1 MAMVMVTAMVME
13 LQVWCCICVLLALLL
28 LKLTKR
34 GSGSGSGFDG
44 LNLPPSPR
52 ALPVIGHLH
61 HLRHTPLVHRA
72 MADVARRLGDAPLMY
87 LKVGEVPA
95 VVASSAAAAR
105 EIMKTHDFK
114 FATRPLPPTAQA
126 LRAQGEGVIYA
137 QYGALWRQLRRV
149 CVVKMLSVRRVRTFG
164 RVREEEAGRLV
175 AAVAGT
181 PPGAAVNVS
190 ERVTVFAADVVMRTM
205 IGDRLERQ
213 EEFLAQLAEFV
224 KIATGFGLDDVF
236 PSSWLAAAFGG
247 STRRGEACH
256 RKTYELVD
264 RALRQRQ
271 QVKQTMAA
279 PAHSYSAMEEEED
292 LMDELL
298 RIHKE
303 GGIGVPLTMGNAKAV
318 ISDLFIG
325 GSETS
330 SDAIQWAMSELMR
343 NPQVMKKAQ
352 AELRD
357 KLMGKSMVT
366 EDDLVD
372 IKYVKLI
379 IKETLR
385 LHPVLPLLIARVC
398 RETCNIMGYD
408 VPEGAVVLINSWAIS
423 RDPKI
428 WGDDAE
434 EFRPERFADGDTAAG
449 VDLNGTHYEFTPFGA
464 GRRICPG
471 LAFAQPQMEIMLAV
485 LLYHFDWELPAG
497 MAPEELDMAEE
508 MGFTIRRKTDLY
520 LCPTIRA
527 PMCPT
532 SSHPS
537 AP

>member
-1 MAMVMVTAMVME
+1 MAMIME
-13 LQVWCCICVLLALLL
+13 LQVWCCLCVLVALLL

-34 GSGSGSGFDG
+34 GSSGSGFDG

-72 MADVARRLGDAPLMY
+72 LADVARRLGDAPLMY
-87 LKVGEVPA
+87 LKVGEVHA
-95 VVASSAAAAR
+95 VVASSADAAR

-126 LRAQGEGVIYA
+126 LRAGGEGVFFA
-137 QYGALWRQLRRV
+137 RYGALWRQLRRV
-149 CVVKMLSVRRVRTFG
+149 CVVKMLSVRRVRTFR
-164 RVREEEAGRLV
+164 RVREEEAARLV
-175 AAVAGT
+175 AAVAAAGT
-181 PPGAAVNVS
+181 PPGEAVNVS
-190 ERVTVFAADVVMRTM
+190 EKVAVFAADTAMRPM
-205 IGDRLERQ
+205 IGERLERR
-213 EEFLAQLAEFV
+213 EEFLVELAEFI

-236 PSSWLAAAFGG
+236 PSSRLAAAVGG

-264 RALRQRQ
+264 CALRQRQ

-279 PAHSYSAMEEEED
+279 PAFSAMKEEEED

-318 ISDLFIG
+318 ISDLFIA

-343 NPQVMKKAQ
+343 NPRVMKKAQ

-357 KLMGKSMVT
+357 KLQGKSMVT
-366 EDDLVD
+366 EDDLAD
-372 IKYVKLI
+372 FKYLKLVI
-379 IKETLR
+379 METLR
-385 LHPVLPLLIARVC
+385 LHPVLPLLIPRVC
-398 RETCNIMGYD
+398 RETCSVMGYD

-423 RDPKI
+423 RDPRT

-434 EFRPERFADGDTAAG
+434 EFRPERFGGGGAAVG

-471 LAFAQPQMEIMLAV
+471 LAFAQAQMEIMLAA

-508 MGFTIRRKTDLY
+508 MGITVRRKTDLY
-520 LCPTIRA
+520 LCPTVRV
-527 PMCPT
+527 PMCQP
-532 SSHPS
+532 SSHSDPS